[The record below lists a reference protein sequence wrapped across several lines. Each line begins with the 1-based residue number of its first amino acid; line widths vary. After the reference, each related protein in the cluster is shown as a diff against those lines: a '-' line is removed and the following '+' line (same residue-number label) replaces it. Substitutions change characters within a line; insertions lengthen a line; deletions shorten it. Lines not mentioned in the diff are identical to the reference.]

1 MSILQV
7 SVSELRDRRD
17 AKEAFLLLDVREPF
31 EVEVASIAGALTIP
45 MGEIPARLEEIAKDR
60 PVLVLCHHG
69 IRSFQ
74 VGHWLR
80 TQGFEDVSNVQGGI
94 DAWSLEIDSSVPRY
108 M

>member
-7 SVSELRDRRD
+7 TVVELDARRQ
-17 AKEAFLLLDVREPF
+17 AGEELVLLDVREPF
-31 EVEVASIAGALTIP
+31 EVELAAIEGALPIP
-45 MGEIPARLEEIAKDR
+45 MGEIPARHVEIPRDR
-60 PVLVLCHHG
+60 PILVLCHHG

-80 TQGFEDVSNVQGGI
+80 TQGFEDVSNVRGGI
-94 DAWSLEIDSSVPRY
+94 DAWSLEIDPTIPRY